1 MKQNILIEISPS
13 ELEINVKKWIWDVLL
28 EFQKNEGNNK
38 SYPDLLTRYEVSK
51 LLNVTLATLH
61 NWNKQGRLSP
71 KRIGAKI
78 LYSREQVMA
87 ALEDIDRLKY
97 KNARRTIDCVSVSY
111 HKRLSTTTFKTINL

>member
-1 MKQNILIEISPS
+1 MKQNILIEISIN

-38 SYPDLLTRYEVSK
+38 SYPELLTSNEVSK

-61 NWNKQGRLSP
+61 NWSKQGKLTP
-71 KRIGAKI
+71 KKIGTRI
-78 LYSREQVMA
+78 LYSKEQVMS

-97 KNARRTIDCVSVSY
+97 RNAYRTVDCVSTDY
-111 HKRLSTTTFKTINL
+111 NYKLLSTTIKNTSL